1 MAAGA
6 RKEIWG
12 PVLWKI
18 LHTSAECL
26 GKQTI
31 PMLIKDERQFM
42 INVLVSMEFMLPC
55 LACQKHY
62 REWRRSHP
70 LDGVSGAEAFQKWI
84 WGLHNAVNMGAK
96 KGAIPFE
103 ELPAI
108 YQDRSSAYFRAQLER
123 LSQVIGNIGEP
134 FRRFRSC
141 LLNLLKLMGRYS

>member
-1 MAAGA
+1 MAGAA

-12 PVLWKI
+12 PILWKI
-18 LHTSAECL
+18 LHTAAACL
-26 GKQTI
+26 GKQKL

-42 INVLVSMEFMLPC
+42 INVLVSMEYMLPC

-62 REWRRSHP
+62 RDWRRGHP
-70 LDGVSGAEAFQKWI
+70 LEAVTGAEAFQKWL
-84 WGLHNAVNMGAK
+84 WNLHNLVNRRSKKDAVA
-96 KGAIPFE
+96 FE
-103 ELPAI
+103 DLPAI
-108 YQDRSSAYFRAQLER
+108 YQDYSPAYFHTQIER